1 MALSLAWILEL
12 PGALLIIPACG
23 QVVQILKSDSLGLEI
38 SERECKNTI
47 PFKIT
52 PPK

>member
-1 MALSLAWILEL
+1 MVLSLAWILEI

-23 QVVQILKSDSLGLEI
+23 QVVRMLKSDSLGLEI
-38 SERECKNTI
+38 SKRECKDTI
-47 PFKIT
+47 PFKIA